1 MMHVDGIFEEFKFES
16 LRLVT
21 YGTERMPDSLLKK
34 LSQSLPRTK
43 FLQTFGTS
51 ETGIV
56 KTKSLSSSS
65 TFLTI
70 DDPEVECRSLTASY
84 GSELKIRSRAT

>member
-1 MMHVDGIFEEFKFES
+1 MMFIDGVFEDFKFDS

-21 YGTERMPDSLLKK
+21 YGTERMPEDLLMR
-34 LSQSLPRTK
+34 LSAYLPRTK

-65 TFLTI
+65 TFF
-70 DDPEVECRSLTASY
+70 DYRRSGC
-84 GSELKIRSRAT
+84 GSGGS